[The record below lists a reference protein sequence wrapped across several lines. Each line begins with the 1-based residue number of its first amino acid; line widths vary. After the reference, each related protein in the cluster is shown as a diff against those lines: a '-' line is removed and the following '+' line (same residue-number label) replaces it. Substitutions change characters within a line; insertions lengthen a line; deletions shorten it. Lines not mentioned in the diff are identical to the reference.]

1 MANLDYDKNEPNSNM
16 IGIVVTATLFF
27 LIIVFIASYYLFVSF
42 LSLEQNS
49 KYDVV
54 KTSLLDSLNKEYDQK
69 MNEIKWI
76 DKSTNIVKVP
86 IEYGIDHVVDK
97 QLSLN

>member
-97 QLSLN
+97 YNSN

>member
-27 LIIVFIASYYLFVSF
+27 LVIVFIASYYLFVSF

-76 DKSTNIVKVP
+76 DKSNNIVKVP

-97 QLSLN
+97 YNSN

>member
-27 LIIVFIASYYLFVSF
+27 LIVVFIASYYLFVSF

-76 DKSTNIVKVP
+76 DKSNNIVKVP
-86 IEYGIDHVVDK
+86 IEYGIDYVVDK
-97 QLSLN
+97 YNSN